1 MYEQLQTRSRE
12 RTARVVVGVGRETRN
27 REMARGRGTR
37 VCFVLFLFVHR
48 STRAQGHFEKIVKTM
63 RDSYDECT
71 TRLYDEGFVD
81 KIKTMDE
88 IEKNLYD
95 ALTCMKIL

>member
-1 MYEQLQTRSRE
+1 
-12 RTARVVVGVGRETRN
+12 
-27 REMARGRGTR
+27 
-37 VCFVLFLFVHR
+37 
-48 STRAQGHFEKIVKTM
+48 M

-95 ALTCMKIL
+95 ALTCMKIF